1 MISEI
6 HALNPNTVS
15 RSFWKR
21 NHLQNLKGGSMG
33 KESRILQWHPA
44 FYVGVQLELE
54 KEAGELAFD
63 NEHQLGTKPR
73 EIDVLIIKKTVDYQV
88 QKNIGRMFRRY
99 NIVEYKS
106 PGDYLSIND
115 FYMGCAYVCLYKVD
129 TAVEDER
136 RIGELTLTFAAARYP
151 RKLIAHLTKER
162 GYSVEEAEQGIYYV
176 KGAFVPIQILVLSRL
191 SEKENLWLRVL
202 SNELK
207 GKEIAGRALAEYR
220 KHQNNGLYSS
230 VIDIMIRANRK
241 RFVKEG
247 SVMSEEFESL
257 LNEKLAMREERGRS
271 IGLREGKLAT
281 VRNLKKINMPVD
293 QIAEIVE
300 ESLETVE
307 QWLNAC

>member
-1 MISEI
+1 
-6 HALNPNTVS
+6 
-15 RSFWKR
+15 
-21 NHLQNLKGGSMG
+21 MG

-44 FYVGVQLELE
+44 FYAGVQLELE

-73 EIDVLIIKKTVDYQV
+73 EIDVLIIKKAADYQV

-129 TAVEDER
+129 TAMEDER
-136 RIGELTLTFAAARYP
+136 KIGELTLTFAAARYP

-176 KGAFVPIQILVLSRL
+176 RGAFVPIQILVLSRL

-271 IGLREGKLAT
+271 IGFREGELKGKLEGKLEGQREGKLEGQLEGKRTTAT
-281 VRNLKKINMPVD
+281 NLKKINMPVE